1 VRAGATV
8 GSRVDR
14 ATSRAGAG
22 TRLCRPLPTLESRGK
37 KKIGASC
44 LDPLL
49 TPVFFCFV
57 IRDRPAIIWSNST
70 CPSSPKVAL
79 HTATVLTDRQNCCGR
94 AVSGRPGCDGLCQ
107 FAQQLQ
113 KHGCV
118 RGSSKTGVSG
128 IGHTG
133 LAPRVIG
140 PGALMSSGVGLAD
153 ADGWLRAAAACGLRV
168 GQSLCRWVARHQSV
182 LTHEMSSRH
191 LLRFP
196 AGSSESMFNG

>member
-140 PGALMSSGVGLAD
+140 HWSFDVVGRGVGRR
-153 ADGWLRAAAACGLRV
+153 GWLAASSCSLRPS
-168 GQSLCRWVARHQSV
+168 GWPVA
-182 LTHEMSSRH
+182 LPMGGPTPISSH
-191 LLRFP
+191 P
-196 AGSSESMFNG
+196 